1 MAAPTSGFLATV
13 RAEVR
18 ALDASPGA
26 LRRFGWVVG
35 GVFALLGAAL
45 AWRAGGVSPATGA
58 LLGVGLALVLAG
70 TVAPRALAGP
80 FRAWMTLAMAMGF
93 VMTRVILTLAF
104 GLVFVPVSL
113 VFRFLGRDPL
123 HRRPDPRADTYWVTR
138 TEGPSAKER
147 LERMW

>member
-1 MAAPTSGFLATV
+1 LAAPSSGFVATV

-45 AWRAGGVSPATGA
+45 AWRAGGVTPVAGT
-58 LLGVGLALVLAG
+58 LLAVGLALVAGG
-70 TVAPRALAGP
+70 TVAPSALAGP

-104 GLVFVPVSL
+104 VLVFVPVSL
-113 VFRFLGRDPL
+113 VFRVLGRDPL
-123 HRRPDPRADTYWVTR
+123 HRRPDPRAATYWVTR

>member
-1 MAAPTSGFLATV
+1 MAATSGFVATV

-35 GVFALLGAAL
+35 GVFALLGAGL
-45 AWRAGGVSPATGA
+45 AWRVGGVGPATGT
-58 LLGVGLALVLAG
+58 LLAVGGALVAGG

-80 FRAWMTLAMAMGF
+80 FRVWMTLAMAMGF
-93 VMTRVILTLAF
+93 VMTRVLLTVAF
-104 GLVFVPVSL
+104 VLVFVPVSL
-113 VFRFLGRDPL
+113 VFRLLRRDPL
-123 HRRPDPRADTYWVTR
+123 HQRPDARAASYWIPRTD
-138 TEGPSAKER
+138 GPSAKER